1 MVQGQRQLVHGKFFK
16 ATLLSA
22 AAGLSVLAPAALAQ
36 EEEAASI
43 QETVIVIAPEYVPSD
58 GTAAN
63 KTDIPLMQ
71 TPQSVSIITRDQID
85 LLNFI
90 DAQQAVRYTAGAFGE
105 NYGPDLRFD
114 FISARGF
121 RPREYIDGL
130 AVPATTTI
138 SSVGL
143 DLYAF
148 DSFALLKGPASA
160 LYGNSPPGG
169 LYNLSLRRPSDEFG
183 GEISVK
189 YGTQDYK
196 QLAATVAGPLGEN
209 FSYSLTGLYRDRE
222 TFRDLVSADRSLIS
236 PALTWHITPDTDL
249 TVLGYFQ
256 SDAVNGDTNGYL
268 PVAGT
273 LEPNPNGKIG
283 PKTNLGNPNNR
294 YDRDQWGIG
303 YELVHAFNENVKFV
317 SNTRVSRYAERSSTL
332 FYGGGGFINTTDPTD
347 PSYYRSIQQY
357 NYSYKEDVDG
367 FTTDNRLD
375 IDFTTGAL
383 THDLIAGI
391 DYRKAENEAGFGFV
405 FAGLI
410 DAYNPTYP
418 PQASYKPGYPTPY
431 NDQTLKHSGLYVQDH
446 IGYGNLFLT
455 LSGRYDDVSVKN
467 HLNGFDLDEDAFTYR
482 VGANY
487 IFDSGFAPYVSYA
500 TSFEPVLGTDVDTG
514 ETFKPSEGEQ
524 VEAGIKYDARGLP
537 DGFDVLLTAAVY
549 QINQNNIVS
558 AVGSPTP
565 IASKQTGEVE
575 VKGFEVELVS
585 RINDQLSI
593 NASYSRTDSEVL
605 KSSTPQEVGAELPV
619 TPKDKAS
626 LFVDWTFV
634 QGPLSGFGIGGGV
647 RYTSESQGGLPGP
660 FAPVVYTGEA
670 STLFDAVIRYDTQN
684 WRFAI
689 NGSNILDEEY
699 VARCAGV
706 ANCTY
711 GAGRQVIATVTR
723 KF

>member
-1 MVQGQRQLVHGKFFK
+1 M
-16 ATLLSA
+16 LSA

>member
-1 MVQGQRQLVHGKFFK
+1 MGHRKYFR
-16 ATLLSA
+16 ATLLGA
-22 AAGLSVLAPAALAQ
+22 AAGLVMLAPSAIAQ
-36 EEEAASI
+36 EGGEDAASV
-43 QETVIVIAPEYVPSD
+43 QETIIVIAPEYVPQD
-58 GTAAN
+58 GATAN
-63 KTDIPLMQ
+63 KSNIPLIQ
-71 TPQSVSIITRDQID
+71 TPQSVSIVTRDQID

-148 DSFALLKGPASA
+148 QTFSLLKGPASA

-183 GEISVK
+183 GELAIK

-196 QLAATVAGPLGEN
+196 QVAGTVAGPLGES

-222 TFRDLVSADRSLIS
+222 TFRDLVSSDRSLIS
-236 PALTWHITPDTDL
+236 PALTWNITPSTDL
-249 TVLGYFQ
+249 TLLGYFQ

-283 PKTNLGNPNNR
+283 PTTNLGNPNNR

-303 YELVHAFNENVKFV
+303 YELVHAFNENVRFI

-332 FYGGGGFINTTDPTD
+332 FYGGGGFINTTNPSD
-347 PSYYRSIQQY
+347 PSYYRTIQQY
-357 NYSYKEDVDG
+357 NYAYKEDVDG

-383 THDLIAGI
+383 THDLIAGY

-405 FAGLI
+405 FAGTI
-410 DAYNPTYP
+410 DAFNPTYP

-446 IGYGNLFLT
+446 IGYGNLYVT
-455 LSGRYDDVSVKN
+455 LSGRYDDVKVKN
-467 HLNGFDLDEDAFTYR
+467 HLTGFDLSEDAFTYR

-487 IFDSGFAPYVSYA
+487 IFDSGLAPYVSYA
-500 TSFEPVLGTDVDTG
+500 TSFEPVLGSDVDTG

-537 DGFDVLLTAAVY
+537 DGVDLLLTAAVY

-575 VKGFEVELVS
+575 VNGFEVELVS

-605 KSSTPQEVGAELPV
+605 ASSTPQEVGAELPV

-634 QGPLSGFGIGGGV
+634 QGPMAGLGIGGGV

-660 FAPVVYTGEA
+660 FAPIVYTGEA

-689 NGSNILDEEY
+689 NGSNIFDEEY

>member
-1 MVQGQRQLVHGKFFK
+1 MGHGKYFR
-16 ATLLSA
+16 ATLLGA
-22 AAGLSVLAPAALAQ
+22 AAGLAMLAPSAIAQ
-36 EEEAASI
+36 EGGEDATSV
-43 QETVIVIAPEYVPSD
+43 QETIIVIAPEYVPQD
-58 GTAAN
+58 GATAN
-63 KTDIPLMQ
+63 KSNIPLIQ
-71 TPQSVSIITRDQID
+71 TPQSVSIVTRDQID

-148 DSFALLKGPASA
+148 QTFSLLKGPASA

-183 GEISVK
+183 GELAIK

-196 QLAATVAGPLGEN
+196 QVAGTVAGPLGEN

-222 TFRDLVSADRSLIS
+222 TFRDLVSSDRSLIS
-236 PALTWHITPDTDL
+236 PALTWNITPSTEL
-249 TVLGYFQ
+249 TLLGYFQ

-332 FYGGGGFINTTDPTD
+332 FYGGGGFINTTDPSD
-347 PSYYRSIQQY
+347 PSYYRTIQQY
-357 NYSYKEDVDG
+357 NYAYKEDVDG

-375 IDFTTGAL
+375 LDFTTGTL
-383 THDLIAGI
+383 THDMIAGY
-391 DYRKAENEAGFGFV
+391 DYREADNVAGFGFV
-405 FAGLI
+405 FAGTI
-410 DAYNPTYP
+410 DAFNPTYP

-446 IGYGNLFLT
+446 IGYGNLYVT
-455 LSGRYDDVSVKN
+455 LSGRYDDVKVKN
-467 HLNGFDLDEDAFTYR
+467 HLNGFDLSEDAFTYR

-487 IFDSGFAPYVSYA
+487 IFESGFAPYLSYA

-537 DGFDVLLTAAVY
+537 DGVDLLLTAAVY

-565 IASKQTGEVE
+565 VASKQTGEVE
-575 VKGFEVELVS
+575 VNGFEVELVS

-605 KSSTPQEVGAELPV
+605 ASSTPQEVGAELPV

-634 QGPLSGFGIGGGV
+634 QGPMAGLGIGGGV

-660 FAPVVYTGEA
+660 FAPIVYTGEA

-689 NGSNILDEEY
+689 NGSNIFNEEY

>member
-1 MVQGQRQLVHGKFFK
+1 MGHGKYFR
-16 ATLLSA
+16 ATLLGA
-22 AAGLSVLAPAALAQ
+22 AAGLAMLAPSAIAQ
-36 EEEAASI
+36 EGGEDATSV
-43 QETVIVIAPEYVPSD
+43 QETIIVIAPEYVPQD
-58 GTAAN
+58 GATAN
-63 KTDIPLMQ
+63 KSNIPLIQ
-71 TPQSVSIITRDQID
+71 TPQSVSIVTRDQID

-148 DSFALLKGPASA
+148 QTFSLLKGPASA

-183 GEISVK
+183 GELAIK

-196 QLAATVAGPLGEN
+196 QVAGTVAGPLGEN

-222 TFRDLVSADRSLIS
+222 TFRDLVSSDRSLIS
-236 PALTWHITPDTDL
+236 PALTWNITPSTEL
-249 TVLGYFQ
+249 TLLGYFQ

-332 FYGGGGFINTTDPTD
+332 FYGGGGFINTTDPSD
-347 PSYYRSIQQY
+347 PSYYRTIQQY

-375 IDFTTGAL
+375 LDFTTGTL
-383 THDLIAGI
+383 THDMIAGY
-391 DYRKAENEAGFGFV
+391 DYREADNVAGFGFV
-405 FAGLI
+405 FAGTI
-410 DAYNPTYP
+410 DAFNPTYP

-446 IGYGNLFLT
+446 IGYGNLYVT
-455 LSGRYDDVSVKN
+455 LSGRYDDVKVKN
-467 HLNGFDLDEDAFTYR
+467 HLNGFDLSEDAFTYR

-487 IFDSGFAPYVSYA
+487 IFESGFAPYLSYA

-537 DGFDVLLTAAVY
+537 DGVDLLLTAAVY
-549 QINQNNIVS
+549 QVNQNNIVS

-565 IASKQTGEVE
+565 VASKQTGEVE
-575 VKGFEVELVS
+575 VNGFEVELVS

-605 KSSTPQEVGAELPV
+605 ASSTPQEVGAELPV

-634 QGPLSGFGIGGGV
+634 QGPMAGLGIGGGV

-660 FAPVVYTGEA
+660 FAPIVYTGEA

-689 NGSNILDEEY
+689 NGSNIFNEEY
-699 VARCAGV
+699 VARCAGI